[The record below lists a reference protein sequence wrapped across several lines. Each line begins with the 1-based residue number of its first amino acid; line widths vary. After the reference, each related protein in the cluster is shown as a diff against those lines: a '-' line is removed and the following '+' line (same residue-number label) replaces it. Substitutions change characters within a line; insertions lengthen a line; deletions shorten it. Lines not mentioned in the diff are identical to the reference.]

1 MVQCTQCNQELDEDF
16 GLVTCQNCGAQLL
29 IEMDGQVVDA
39 NSQNSNTSQ
48 EEVADTPSSPDA
60 FSAVQEL
67 TQNML
72 SELDDN
78 NYEEPAEDSIEEPM
92 SEEFQHE
99 EVGSF
104 DEAQEFVEPESSMP
118 EPENNWDMD
127 EEAVE
132 SSEPQSQEPEEPMG
146 FQQTDTAESDDSEPV
161 EQSVVQESW
170 PEEDAK
176 PPENM
181 MQEIQDFANSDESAL
196 EQGPLLYDLRIQGID
211 TRELRGEILE
221 YLNDSRLGLDLEN
234 LKIDQGTLIV
244 KSLNPVVVS
253 VIAQR
258 LKPLPIVLD
267 WRQHAAFS

>member
-1 MVQCTQCNQELDEDF
+1 MVQCTQCNSELDEDF

-39 NSQNSNTSQ
+39 HSNESNQSAEPAQ
-48 EEVADTPSSPDA
+48 EEASSDA

-72 SELDDN
+72 SELDEN
-78 NYEEPAEDSIEEPM
+78 NQTADVFDSPQAEESSPEELEGFDENQEMVSEEPV
-92 SEEFQHE
+92 Q
-99 EVGSF
+99 
-104 DEAQEFVEPESSMP
+104 
-118 EPENNWDMD
+118 EPENQWDLEQEVSYPEQD
-127 EEAVE
+127 QEEFE
-132 SSEPQSQEPEEPMG
+132 EPQDSPSVAQEMEPPV
-146 FQQTDTAESDDSEPV
+146 QQNISEPV
-161 EQSVVQESW
+161 EDSVIQESW
-170 PEEDAK
+170 PEEESHHPND
-176 PPENM
+176 M

-196 EQGPLLYDLRIQGID
+196 EQGALLYDIRIQGID
-211 TRELRGEILE
+211 TKELRGEILE
-221 YLNDSRLGLDLEN
+221 YLNDSKLGLDLES

-267 WRQHAAFS
+267 WRQHAAYS

>member
-39 NSQNSNTSQ
+39 NSNDSNPSQ
-48 EEVADTPSSPDA
+48 EEAPDNSSSQDA

-72 SELDDN
+72 SELDDH
-78 NYEEPAEDSIEEPM
+78 YEDSAEEEPSHEQPI
-92 SEEFQHE
+92 SEELPQE
-99 EVGSF
+99 GVENF
-104 DEAQEFVEPESSMP
+104 DEAQEFVEQELLQQ
-118 EPENNWDMD
+118 PENNWDMD
-127 EEAVE
+127 QE
-132 SSEPQSQEPEEPMG
+132 SVQEQNQVPEEPMS
-146 FQQTDTAESDDSEPV
+146 FQEADEAESNISEPV
-161 EQSVVQESW
+161 EESVIQESW
-170 PEEDAK
+170 PEEQSSQS
-176 PPENM
+176 ENM

-196 EQGPLLYDLRIQGID
+196 GQGALLYDIRIQGID
-211 TRELRGEILE
+211 TKELRGEILE
-221 YLNDSRLGLDLEN
+221 QLNDSRLGLDLEN
-234 LKIDQGTLIV
+234 LKIDQGTLLL

-267 WRQHAAFS
+267 WRQHAAYS